1 MKYFSIYLAF
11 MMLCFNS
18 YAQKAIKINKDQCA
32 ECNMFIKDL
41 DFAAQAID
49 ENNSIFNFDAI
60 ECLVNFLK
68 ENDESGFSIL
78 LVSDYLRSEKM
89 IPAVEAYFLKSKVIA
104 SPMGAYI
111 SAYSNKSDVIK
122 IQKLKKGEIYTW
134 RELKELF
141 KDSRFGLLDHP
152 THHHH
157 KPGSYAPIGI
167 MGDHLHHKGGWMFSF
182 RAMNMNMSGNL
193 TGNTE
198 IADMNIFRNY
208 MLAPQQM
215 NMRMY
220 MIGAMYAPSDNFT
233 LMIMQ
238 NYVKNSMD
246 LNNMMGMSFSTESKG
261 FGDLK
266 VSALYGLMSKK
277 NSSFHLNIGV
287 NIPTGEIQN
296 RYSTPMTE
304 NMKLPYPMQLGSGTF
319 DYSLGG
325 TYKGSVKHWTW
336 GIQPMAIVRTSKN
349 TENYRLGDQL
359 NLNTWMSYDIFQ
371 WMSLSGRVLGT
382 KSGEILGSDKE
393 LMIMMAPPANNENS
407 GKSQVKSYLGCN
419 FSFGEKAYWR
429 NFKIGLEYGLP
440 LYQEVNG
447 IQMNEKASFIAGM
460 RYSI

>member
-1 MKYFSIYLAF
+1 
-11 MMLCFNS
+11 
-18 YAQKAIKINKDQCA
+18 
-32 ECNMFIKDL
+32 
-41 DFAAQAID
+41 
-49 ENNSIFNFDAI
+49 
-60 ECLVNFLK
+60 
-68 ENDESGFSIL
+68 
-78 LVSDYLRSEKM
+78 
-89 IPAVEAYFLKSKVIA
+89 
-104 SPMGAYI
+104 
-111 SAYSNKSDVIK
+111 
-122 IQKLKKGEIYTW
+122 
-134 RELKELF
+134 
-141 KDSRFGLLDHP
+141 
-152 THHHH
+152 
-157 KPGSYAPIGI
+157 
-167 MGDHLHHKGGWMFSF
+167 
-182 RAMNMNMSGNL
+182 
-193 TGNTE
+193 
-198 IADMNIFRNY
+198 IFRNY
-208 MLAPQQM
+208 MLVPQQM

>member
-1 MKYFSIYLAF
+1 MKNVFFCLAIV
-11 MMLCFNS
+11 MLGYNS
-18 YAQKAIKINKDQCA
+18 YAQKSIKINKDQCA

-49 ENNSIFNFDAI
+49 KNNFTFNFDAI

-68 ENDESGFSIL
+68 ENDESEFSQL
-78 LVSDYLRSEKM
+78 LVSNYLKSETM
-89 IPAVEAYFLKSKVIA
+89 IPATEAYFLKSKEIA
-104 SPMGAYI
+104 SPMGAYL
-111 SAYSNKSDVIK
+111 SAYADKSEALK
-122 IQKLKKGEIYTW
+122 MQKLKNGEIYTW
-134 RELKELF
+134 EELKELF

-157 KPGSYAPIGI
+157 NPGSYAPIGV

-182 RAMNMNMSGNL
+182 RAMDMNMEGNISGSS
-193 TGNTE
+193 E
-198 IADMNIFRNY
+198 INDMALYNNY
-208 MLAPQQM
+208 IVAPQQM

-220 MIGAMYAPSDNFT
+220 MIGAMYAPNDNFT

-238 NYVKNSMD
+238 NYAENSMD
-246 LNNMMGMSFSTESKG
+246 LRSMMGMSFSTESRG

-266 VSALYGLMSKK
+266 VSALYALISKERR
-277 NSSFHLNIGV
+277 SLHLNIGV

-325 TYKGSVKHWTW
+325 TYKGSLNHWTW
-336 GIQPMAIVRTSKN
+336 GLQPMATLRTYRN
-349 TENYRLGDQL
+349 TENYRLGNQL
-359 NLNTWMSYDIFQ
+359 DLNSWISYDIFQ

-382 KSGEILGSDKE
+382 AREKILGSDKD
-393 LMIMMAPPANNENS
+393 LMTMMTPPANNENS
-407 GKSQVKSYLGCN
+407 GYRKVKSYLGCN
-419 FSFGEKAYWR
+419 FSFGDRTFWR
-429 NFKIGLEYGLP
+429 NIKLGFEYGLP
-440 LYQEVNG
+440 LYQNVNG